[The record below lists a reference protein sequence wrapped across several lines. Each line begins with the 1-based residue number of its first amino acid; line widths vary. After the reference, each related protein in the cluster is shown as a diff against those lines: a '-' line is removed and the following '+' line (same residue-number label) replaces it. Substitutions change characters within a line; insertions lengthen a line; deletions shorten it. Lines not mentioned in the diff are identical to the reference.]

1 MCEKGDHENNDDLY
15 EEMRALVSHAK
26 EGDSEAI
33 SVLYRLYERRLKGAA
48 QKKLGNRL
56 RAKMETVDLVQSVWK
71 DCLSD
76 MEDFEYRGP
85 ESFFHWLLTKVL
97 RKVQDK
103 ARFFSAN
110 KRDYE
115 KEKQLLTRDAL
126 LKDADSPFSPDP
138 TPSQAAMADEEFD
151 HLMGLL
157 NHLTDSQRQT
167 VVLRLRD
174 KMTFPEIGEKTGR
187 SAESARK
194 IYGRALSKI
203 EEILGDAQP
212 EKQDRLRQEE

>member
-1 MCEKGDHENNDDLY
+1 MCENMDHEDRNKLY
-15 EEMRALVSHAK
+15 EETRILVSQAK
-26 EGDSEAI
+26 GGDSEAI

-48 QKKLGNRL
+48 KKKLGNQL

-76 MEDFEYRGP
+76 MKDFEYRGP

-103 ARFFSAN
+103 ARFFAAN
-110 KRDYE
+110 KRDYA
-115 KEKQLLTRDAL
+115 KEKQLMTKDAMC
-126 LKDADSPFSPDP
+126 KGADSPLSSDP
-138 TPSQAAMADEEFD
+138 TPSQAAIVDEELD

-157 NHLTDSQRQT
+157 DNLTDAQRQT

-174 KMTFPEIGEKTGR
+174 KMSFVEIGKVIGK
-187 SAESARK
+187 SADSVRK
-194 IYGRALSKI
+194 IYVRALSRIDKI
-203 EEILGDAQP
+203 VTDE
-212 EKQDRLRQEE
+212 

>member
-1 MCEKGDHENNDDLY
+1 MCENKDRENNNNLY
-15 EEMRALVSHAK
+15 DEMRALVYQAK

-48 QKKLGNRL
+48 KSKLGEQL

-76 MEDFEYRGP
+76 MKDFEYRDP

-97 RKVQDK
+97 RKIQDK

-110 KRDYE
+110 KRDYA
-115 KEKQLLTRDAL
+115 KEKQLLT
-126 LKDADSPFSPDP
+126 KDAMLNDGDSPFSSDP
-138 TPSQAAMADEEFD
+138 TPSQAAMADEELD
-151 HLMGLL
+151 HLMSLL
-157 NHLTDSQRQT
+157 DHLTDSQRQT

-174 KMTFPEIGEKTGR
+174 KMNFVEIGKVIGK
-187 SAESARK
+187 SPDSVRK
-194 IYGRALSKI
+194 IYGRALNRIDKI
-203 EEILGDAQP
+203 VENEQP
-212 EKQDRLRQEE
+212 EKQD

>member
-1 MCEKGDHENNDDLY
+1 MCENKDQENYDKLY
-15 EEMRALVSHAK
+15 EETRVLVTQAQ

-48 QKKLGNRL
+48 QKKLGDQL

-76 MEDFEYRGP
+76 MKGFEYRGP

-103 ARFFSAN
+103 ARFFAAN
-110 KRDYE
+110 KRDCA
-115 KEKQLLTRDAL
+115 KEKQLLT
-126 LKDADSPFSPDP
+126 KDAIFKSEGSPLSLDP
-138 TPSQAAMADEEFD
+138 TPSQVAIADEELD

-157 NHLTDSQRQT
+157 DQLTDSQRQT

-174 KMTFPEIGEKTGR
+174 KMKFIEIGKITNKSPDAVRKT
-187 SAESARK
+187 
-194 IYGRALSKI
+194 YGRALNRI
-203 EEILGDAQP
+203 DQIIRDEYP
-212 EKQDRLRQEE
+212 EKI